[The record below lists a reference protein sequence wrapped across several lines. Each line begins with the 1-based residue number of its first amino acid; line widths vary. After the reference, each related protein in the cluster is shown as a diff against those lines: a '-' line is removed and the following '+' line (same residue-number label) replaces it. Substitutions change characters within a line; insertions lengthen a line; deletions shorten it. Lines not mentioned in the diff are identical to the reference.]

1 MDCQNIIN
9 QFKIIKD
16 KDIGSVLYIVEG
28 SKREFT
34 ILRTVFN
41 KVLGYKEVYG
51 ISRNNRNYYTYER
64 EEKSNSKIY
73 IINTENS
80 NISTIQD
87 ENAFVENQLEEIK
100 QANFGFD
107 YENIPIYYL
116 FDCDRQED
124 YKIIEKL
131 IQNFNNS
138 REPNPK
144 NEFNSIG
151 GLLLLSYPS
160 IESFIISNY
169 EKDIHNLQI
178 VDIKQ
183 YINNKKYNDN
193 KLSIDTLSNS
203 FIEMIK
209 SVLHLGISEIDIDNF
224 QTANEE
230 IYFKQI
236 KENINILLSLL
247 LISFI
252 DLGIIELDTTKI
264 SSL

>member
-16 KDIGSVLYIVEG
+16 KNIGSVLYIVEG

-41 KVLGYKEVYG
+41 KVLGYKEIYG
-51 ISRNNRNYYTYER
+51 ASRNGRNYCTYEK
-64 EEKSNSKIY
+64 EEESNSRIY

-87 ENAFVENQLEEIK
+87 ENGFVEKQLEEIK
-100 QANFGFD
+100 QAGFDFD
-107 YENIPIYYL
+107 YEDIPIYYL

-131 IQNFNNS
+131 IQSFNNS
-138 REPNPK
+138 REPNPE

-169 EKDIHNLQI
+169 EKDVYNLRI
-178 VDIKQ
+178 VDVKQ
-183 YINNKKYNDN
+183 YINDKKYNDN
-193 KLSIDTLSNS
+193 KLSIDTLNNA
-203 FIEMIK
+203 FVEMVK
-209 SVLHLGISEIDIDNF
+209 SIMHLDISKIDIDNF
-224 QTANEE
+224 KETNET
-230 IYFKQI
+230 IYLKEI
-236 KENINILLSLL
+236 KENNNILLSLL
-247 LISFI
+247 LMSFI
-252 DLGIIELDTTKI
+252 DLGIVELE
-264 SSL
+264 